1 MTRTTGANFND
12 QDRMAT
18 EVWVCS
24 RSASLT
30 CQGGVKRGLDEEA
43 VPLILEVG
51 GGGSVPTEIQISPG
65 GTVQTESKGSFVMD
79 ADAQAAVMAAF
90 TESGRDLVIDYEH
103 QSLGEGEA
111 PAAGWITRL
120 IAKGADGL
128 WAAVTW
134 TERAA
139 QYLTAREYRYLS
151 PVLLVR
157 KSDRRG
163 VQLHSIGMTNTP
175 EIRKLVPIVAKA
187 GTVGARFIA
196 PEPDKEEQ
204 MRERLIAI
212 LKLSADATEEAILA
226 ALDAIVA
233 KAGAVTAEVLQALEL
248 KADATQSE
256 TVAAIHAL
264 KQTTLQAGSLD
275 AMQAE
280 LTALKQQAAERTRDE
295 LVQAALSSG
304 KITQAQTEWAR
315 EYALRDPDGFS
326 VFVAKAPVVVP
337 VGGALSAS
345 RASTQDVVMDDT
357 QRRMNQALGVS
368 DELFLKH
375 TPKAA

>member
-1 MTRTTGANFND
+1 
-12 QDRMAT
+12 
-18 EVWVCS
+18 
-24 RSASLT
+24 
-30 CQGGVKRGLDEEA
+30 
-43 VPLILEVG
+43 
-51 GGGSVPTEIQISPG
+51 
-65 GTVQTESKGSFVMD
+65 
-79 ADAQAAVMAAF
+79 
-90 TESGRDLVIDYEH
+90 
-103 QSLGEGEA
+103 
-111 PAAGWITRL
+111 
-120 IAKGADGL
+120 
-128 WAAVTW
+128 
-134 TERAA
+134 
-139 QYLTAREYRYLS
+139 
-151 PVLLVR
+151 
-157 KSDRRG
+157 
-163 VQLHSIGMTNTP
+163 
-175 EIRKLVPIVAKA
+175 
-187 GTVGARFIA
+187 
-196 PEPDKEEQ
+196 

-264 KQTTLQAGSLD
+264 KQTTLQAGSLE

-315 EYALRDPDGFS
+315 EYALRDPDGFTL
-326 VFVAKAPVVVP
+326 FVAKAPVVVP
-337 VGGALSAS
+337 VGGVLSTS

-357 QRRMNQALGVS
+357 QRRMNQALGVT

-375 TPKAA
+375 TPKA